1 MPPRVLTDLEDAVL
15 ASAPAALRAVA
26 LRLREAILALHP
38 DATIV
43 AWPRQHIISF
53 GFGPKKM
60 TEHHSFIALHA
71 AHVNLG
77 LYQGAQ
83 LTSPEL
89 HLEGTGKALR
99 HVKVRTTE
107 EASSPAIQRLIREA
121 MQHQSLLLR
130 GVAD

>member
-1 MPPRVLTDLEDAVL
+1 MPPRAFTEPEEAVL
-15 ASAPAALRAVA
+15 ASASAPQREVA

-38 DATIV
+38 DATLI

-77 LYQGAQ
+77 FYQGAQ

-89 HLEGTGKALR
+89 SLEGTGKALR
-99 HVKVRTTE
+99 HVKVRSAE
-107 EASSPAIQRLIREA
+107 AASSPAIQRLIRQA
-121 MQHQSLLLR
+121 MQHQLSLLR
-130 GVAD
+130 GAA